1 MALKEAFLTDEP
13 LEKSLGMAWSSDLEK
28 LWISAL
34 DHKMSLMVVNEDSGE
49 IMGLRV
55 IRITKKNEH
64 VDPSEFTDE
73 DVLKLLGIFEYS
85 EKFDFFSH
93 YETTEIFEFFGLG
106 VVPKYRRQGL
116 GTILMETGV
125 KFLQNLG
132 IRPSYIKGSASSNF
146 SRRIYEKCKFDPLH
160 EFPIEE
166 YKVDGKVVF
175 DNTGEHKTFAIFGKS
190 L

>member
-1 MALKEAFLTDEP
+1 M
-13 LEKSLGMAWSSDLEK
+13 EK
-28 LWISAL
+28 LWLSAL

-55 IRITKKNEH
+55 IRVTNKDDH
-64 VDPSEFTDE
+64 VDASEFKDE
-73 DVLKLLGIFEYS
+73 DVRKLLGIFEYS

-93 YETTEIFEFFGLG
+93 YGIAEVFEFFGLG

-132 IRPSYIKGSASSNF
+132 TGPSFIKGSASSNF
-146 SRRIYEKCKFDPLH
+146 SRRIYEKCKFDHLY

-175 DNTGEHKTFAIFGKS
+175 DNTGEHKTFTIFGKS